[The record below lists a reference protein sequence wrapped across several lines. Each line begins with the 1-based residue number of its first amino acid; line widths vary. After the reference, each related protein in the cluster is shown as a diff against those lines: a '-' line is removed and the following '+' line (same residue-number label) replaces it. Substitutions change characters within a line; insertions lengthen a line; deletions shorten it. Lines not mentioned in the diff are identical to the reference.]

1 MAFTKILD
9 SDVAD
14 KGVIGLPDTPNL
26 STQAMQ
32 EKFDE
37 IALDVLKPKHNELI
51 DELEASTAA
60 ASLGAMKNGEATTV
74 QNILDDMSAQ
84 GYTKQETD
92 VLLSGKVDKEEG
104 KGLSTYD
111 FSDGYKYKIDNIED
125 NANNYVLPIATA
137 DSLGGI
143 KPDNETATVDINGVL
158 HVVGGGGGG
167 TADYEAL
174 INQPVINGVTLFG
187 DNPSEHYGLL
197 RPYLLITSDAG
208 STVTITDGTSTI
220 TATQVAGSTT
230 QWECNPT
237 SYGTW
242 TVKSELAG
250 ADDAVTTVDID
261 AVKTYAVTVSHMTA
275 TITVTYPAGAT
286 SCTLT
291 KGDLTYTAT
300 ENPQA
305 FTVRSAGT
313 WTVTCVYNGITKTAT
328 AIISSDGDSQSVTIE
343 YASITVN
350 YGNDFKGKTITCTD
364 GLLTYTKVA
373 PNDASSI
380 SFTIPNT
387 GTWTVSA
394 TVSGVPY
401 SQTVSVVAY
410 TSYSTT
416 LEVFEAIVTI
426 TFPYSNGATCTIT
439 DGDTTLSAD
448 ESPMA
453 FSIPNTG
460 TWTTTCTLDGVVKTQ
475 SFVITTDGQTESYTF
490 SYGTINLTY
499 ANEFR
504 GLSITCTDGVTTI
517 TKTAPISGN
526 TMAFYPPNTGTWAI
540 SGIYSGV
547 TYSTGNITVSS
558 LSTAVSAT
566 LQTIPNGSTVT
577 PTDNVQKLLNCAGI
591 FDKNYTTIAQLLADS
606 TSLLTVISSNNAVDY
621 LVRSTT
627 FASSVCANSTAMTDI
642 GANDYCASTLLGDS
656 TWCTAICNS
665 TYFESVLTK
674 KVPTMTSN
682 TTPSGTCFGDGIQE
696 GDYYNAFDG
705 NSSTKWYY
713 TADGGVGY
721 QFTASNKCKKVV
733 ITLGLQVMGAQ
744 YQRADEIKIQAN
756 NSGDTW
762 NTLKTDTSHGNDTG
776 TKTYTYVLANNN
788 TAYKR
793 YKVSLKNSNVGYG
806 LPYVYSIQFYGR

>member
-1 MAFTKILD
+1 MALTKILD

-51 DELEASTAA
+51 DELEAGTAA
-60 ASLGAMKNGEATTV
+60 ASLGAIKNGEATTI
-74 QNILDDMSAQ
+74 QDILDDMSAQ
-84 GYTKQETD
+84 GYTKEEAD
-92 VLLSGKVDKEEG
+92 ILLAGKVDKEEG
-104 KGLSTYD
+104 KVLTTND
-111 FSDGYKYKIDNIED
+111 FTDGYRQKLNNIED
-125 NANNYVLPIATA
+125 NANNYVLPIATS

-167 TADYEAL
+167 GNNNYEAL
-174 INQPVINGVTLFG
+174 INLPVYNDKTIFGNHDSEYYGV
-187 DNPSEHYGLL
+187 L

-208 STVTITDGTSTI
+208 STVTITNGIETI

-230 QWECNPT
+230 QWECKPT
-237 SYGTW
+237 AYGTW
-242 TVKSELAG
+242 TVKSVLAG
-250 ADDAVTTVDID
+250 ADDATTTVTVD

-275 TITVTYPAGAT
+275 TITVTYPAGST

-300 ENPQA
+300 QNPQT

-380 SFTIPNT
+380 AFTIPNT

-410 TSYSTT
+410 TTYSTT
-416 LEVFEAIVTI
+416 LEVFNATVTI

-439 DGDTTLSAD
+439 DGVTSLTAD
-448 ESPMA
+448 GSPMT
-453 FSIPNTG
+453 FDIPNTG
-460 TWTTTCTLDGVVKTQ
+460 TWTATCTLDGVAKTE
-475 SFVITTDGQTESYTF
+475 SFVITTDGQTETYTF

-504 GLSITCTDGVTTI
+504 SLTLTCTDGVTTI
-517 TKTAPISGN
+517 SKVAPSSGN
-526 TMAFYPPNTGTWAI
+526 TMAFYPPNTGTWTI
-540 SGIYSGV
+540 SGTYSGT
-547 TYSTGNITVSS
+547 TYSSGSITVSS
-558 LSTAVSAT
+558 LSTPVSAT
-566 LQTIPNGSTVT
+566 IQTLATITVT
-577 PTDNVQKLLNCAGI
+577 IYGAKQDVITFTDAAGVSHTVTFAAGATSKSESLKIQPTGSSITFTSSVSKNPSNLSQNYSKNVSL
-591 FDKNYTTIAQLLADS
+591 TT
-606 TSLLTVISSNNAVDY
+606 
-621 LVRSTT
+621 STT
-627 FASSVCANSTAMTDI
+627 SVSVMPDKVLYWYGNQVNIKAVNE
-642 GANDYCASTLLGDS
+642 GG
-656 TWCTAICNS
+656 
-665 TYFESVLTK
+665 VLTF
-674 KVPTMTSN
+674 VAP
-682 TTPSGTCFGDGIQE
+682 
-696 GDYYNAFDG
+696 
-705 NSSTKWYY
+705 
-713 TADGGVGY
+713 
-721 QFTASNKCKKVV
+721 
-733 ITLGLQVMGAQ
+733 
-744 YQRADEIKIQAN
+744 
-756 NSGDTW
+756 TW
-762 NTLKTDTSHGNDTG
+762 NTQNATVTLSGQKKYCNFRPNTAVTATQAYCIATTPLGGNTSAYLYIDSTYSAFTSSNSPAYLSHTNTNSGEPFFSVGNGSIETG
-776 TKTYTYVLANNN
+776 TYTETLYALW
-788 TAYKR
+788 YD
-793 YKVSLKNSNVGYG
+793 
-806 LPYVYSIQFYGR
+806 

>member
-37 IALDVLKPKHNELI
+37 IALDVLKPKHNDLI
-51 DELEASTAA
+51 DELEAGTAA

-74 QNILDDMSAQ
+74 QDILDDMSAQ
-84 GYTKQETD
+84 GYTKEEAD
-92 VLLSGKVDKEEG
+92 ILLEGKVDKEEG

-167 TADYEAL
+167 GNNNYEAL
-174 INQPVINGVTLFG
+174 INLPVYNGKTIFG
-187 DNPSEHYGLL
+187 DHPSEYYGVL

-208 STVTITDGTSTI
+208 STVTITNGIETI
-220 TATQVAGSTT
+220 TATQVEGSST

-250 ADDAVTTVDID
+250 ADDATTTVTID
-261 AVKTYAVTVSHMTA
+261 AVKTYAVTVNHISA
-275 TITVTYPAGAT
+275 TITVTYPAGST

-300 ENPQA
+300 QNPQT

-328 AIISSDGDSQSVTIE
+328 AIITSDGDSQSVTIE

-364 GLLTYTKVA
+364 GDLTYTKTA
-373 PNDASSI
+373 PNDASSV
-380 SFTIPNT
+380 SFTIPTT

-394 TVSGVPY
+394 TVSGTPY
-401 SQTVSVVAY
+401 SQSVVVSAY
-410 TSYSTT
+410 TTYSTT
-416 LEVFEAIVTI
+416 LEVFEATVTI

-448 ESPMA
+448 DSPMA

-460 TWTTTCTLDGVVKTQ
+460 TWTATCTLDGVAKTQ
-475 SFVITTDGQTESYTF
+475 SFVITTDGQTESHTF

-499 ANEFR
+499 SNEFR
-504 GLSITCTDGVTTI
+504 GVSLTCTDGVTTI

-526 TMAFYPPNTGTWAI
+526 TMSFYPPNTGTWTI

-547 TYSTGNITVSS
+547 TYSSGSITVSS

-566 LQTIPNGSTVT
+566 IQTLASITITIYGAKQDVITFTDAAGVSHTVT
-577 PTDNVQKLLNCAGI
+577 FAAGATSKSETLKVNPTGTTSITFTSSVA
-591 FDKNYTTIAQLLADS
+591 KNPSNLSQNFSKTVSLTTS
-606 TSLLTVISSNNAVDY
+606 
-621 LVRSTT
+621 STT
-627 FASSVCANSTAMTDI
+627 VEVYPVSMSKVFYWYGFYNESILNDVSDANGWTTTGVQFIAPTR
-642 GANDYCASTLLGDS
+642 NTH
-656 TWCTAICNS
+656 N
-665 TYFESVLTK
+665 LT
-674 KVPTMTSN
+674 MAQ
-682 TTPSGTCFGDGIQE
+682 TPSG
-696 GDYYNAFDG
+696 AHV
-705 NSSTKWYY
+705 S
-713 TADGGVGY
+713 GV
-721 QFTASNKCKKVV
+721 ASKNT
-733 ITLGLQVMGAQ
+733 I
-744 YQRADEIKIQAN
+744 
-756 NSGDTW
+756 SG
-762 NTLKTDTSHGNDTG
+762 TLKTIARATSGSGGEYGARSAKTVASPNPSASLNNASDTLVTVNITSAYGIIWSFTTN
-776 TKTYTYVLANNN
+776 ANIMS
-788 TAYKR
+788 ALWYE
-793 YKVSLKNSNVGYG
+793 
-806 LPYVYSIQFYGR
+806 